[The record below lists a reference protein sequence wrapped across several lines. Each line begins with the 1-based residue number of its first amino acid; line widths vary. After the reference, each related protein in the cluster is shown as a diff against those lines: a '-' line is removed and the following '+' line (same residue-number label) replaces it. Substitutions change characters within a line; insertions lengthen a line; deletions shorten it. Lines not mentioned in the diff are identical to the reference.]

1 MEIKMPR
8 FLIGSTTGLS
18 ILVLSACDLPTE
30 YVEVKQQIPE
40 SLLAP
45 VVIQPR
51 PVEKLTD
58 VGLVLADYK
67 EGLDKANEQ
76 IVAIGCIVNNPC

>member
-1 MEIKMPR
+1 
-8 FLIGSTTGLS
+8 LA
-18 ILVLSACDLPTE
+18 LSACDPTIE

-45 VVIQPR
+45 VIIPQR

-76 IVAIGCIVNNPC
+76 IAAIGCIVNKPC